1 MENEAFKNW
10 EQKKERIKEEYPHID
25 LKELD
30 YELGKEEEV
39 LKQLQQ
45 KLGKTK
51 KEIFNWLHL
60 MG

>member
-45 KLGKTK
+45 KLGQTTK
-51 KEIFNWLHL
+51 
-60 MG
+60 